1 MASKN
6 GKSYYTIANTRKISL
21 RFSLHTMNDIISNIH
36 SIRKRILKACE
47 NANRNPQE
55 VKLLL
60 ATKTV
65 TAQNIAIALRTGE
78 TLIGENKIQELKDKF
93 EGLKNFPHQSHFIGH
108 LQSNKIKEVIKYA
121 DCIQSVDR
129 LSLAEKLQKRL
140 EHEGKSIDIFL
151 QFNTS
156 NEVSKFGMQPENAI
170 AFAQQIKKFDKLNI
184 KGLMTIGLFSA
195 EKEKV
200 RNCFRIL
207 KNIQIELL
215 ENGIITNELSMGMS
229 GDLETAIE
237 EGATIIRVGTA
248 IFGKRPYPDSYYWNE
263 TNG

>member
-1 MASKN
+1 
-6 GKSYYTIANTRKISL
+6 
-21 RFSLHTMNDIISNIH
+21 MNDIVSNIH
-36 SIRKRILKACE
+36 SIRKRILNACK
-47 NANRNPQE
+47 NANRNPLE

-65 TAQNIAIALRTGE
+65 TAQNIAIALHAGE
-78 TLIGENKIQELKDKF
+78 TLIGENKIQELKAKF
-93 EGLKNFPHQSHFIGH
+93 ETLKSIPHQSHFIGH

-140 EHEGKSIDIFL
+140 EYENKSIDIFL

-156 NEVSKFGMQPENAI
+156 NEESKFGMQPEHVI
-170 AFAQQIKKFDKLNI
+170 AFAQQVKKLDRLNI

-195 EKEKV
+195 ETEKV
-200 RNCFRIL
+200 RKCFRIL
-207 KNIQIELL
+207 KNIQTELL
-215 ENGIITNELSMGMS
+215 ETGIAATELSMGMS
-229 GDLETAIE
+229 GDLEIAIK

-248 IFGKRPYPDSYYWNE
+248 IFGKRPFPDSYYWNE
-263 TNG
+263 QRK

>member
-1 MASKN
+1 
-6 GKSYYTIANTRKISL
+6 
-21 RFSLHTMNDIISNIH
+21 MNDIVSNIH
-36 SIRKRILKACE
+36 SIRNRILNACK
-47 NANRNPQE
+47 NVNRNPQE

-65 TAQNIAIALRTGE
+65 SAQNIAIALHAGE

-93 EGLKNFPHQSHFIGH
+93 EALKNIPHQSHFIGH

-140 EHEGKSIDIFL
+140 EYENKSIDIFL

-156 NEVSKFGMQPENAI
+156 NEESKFGMQPEHAI

-195 EKEKV
+195 ETEKV
-200 RNCFRIL
+200 KKCFRIL
-207 KNIQIELL
+207 KNIQTELL
-215 ENGIITNELSMGMS
+215 ETGIAVTELSMGMS

-248 IFGKRPYPDSYYWNE
+248 IFGKRPFPDSYYWNE
-263 TNG
+263 QRK

>member
-1 MASKN
+1 
-6 GKSYYTIANTRKISL
+6 
-21 RFSLHTMNDIISNIH
+21 MNNIVSNIH
-36 SIRKRILKACE
+36 SIRKRILNACK
-47 NANRNPQE
+47 NANRNPLE

-65 TAQNIAIALRTGE
+65 TAQNIAIALHAGE

-93 EGLKNFPHQSHFIGH
+93 ETLKSIPHQSHFIGH

-140 EHEGKSIDIFL
+140 EYENKSIDIFL

-156 NEVSKFGMQPENAI
+156 NEESKFGMQPEHAI
-170 AFAQQIKKFDKLNI
+170 AFAQQVKKLDRLNI

-195 EKEKV
+195 ETEKV
-200 RNCFRIL
+200 RKCFRIL
-207 KNIQIELL
+207 KNIQTELL
-215 ENGIITNELSMGMS
+215 ETGIAATELSMGMS
-229 GDLETAIE
+229 GDLEIAIK

-248 IFGKRPYPDSYYWNE
+248 IFGKRPFPDSYYWNE
-263 TNG
+263 QRK

>member
-1 MASKN
+1 
-6 GKSYYTIANTRKISL
+6 
-21 RFSLHTMNDIISNIH
+21 MNDIVSNIH
-36 SIRKRILKACE
+36 SIRKRILNACK
-47 NANRNPQE
+47 NANRNPLE

-65 TAQNIAIALRTGE
+65 TAQNIAIALHAGE

-93 EGLKNFPHQSHFIGH
+93 ETLKSIPHQSHFIGH

-140 EHEGKSIDIFL
+140 EYENKSIDIFL

-156 NEVSKFGMQPENAI
+156 NEESKFGMQPEHAI
-170 AFAQQIKKFDKLNI
+170 AFAQQVKKLDRLNI

-195 EKEKV
+195 ETEKV
-200 RNCFRIL
+200 RKCFRIL
-207 KNIQIELL
+207 KNIQTELL
-215 ENGIITNELSMGMS
+215 ETGIAATELSMGMS
-229 GDLETAIE
+229 GDLEIAIK

-248 IFGKRPYPDSYYWNE
+248 IFGKRPFPDSYYWNE
-263 TNG
+263 QRK

>member
-1 MASKN
+1 
-6 GKSYYTIANTRKISL
+6 
-21 RFSLHTMNDIISNIH
+21 MNDIVSNIH
-36 SIRKRILKACE
+36 SIRKRILNACK
-47 NANRNPQE
+47 NANRNPLE
-55 VKLLL
+55 VKLLQ

-65 TAQNIAIALRTGE
+65 TAQNIAIALHAGE

-93 EGLKNFPHQSHFIGH
+93 ETLKSIPHQSHFIGH

-140 EHEGKSIDIFL
+140 EYENKSIDIFL

-156 NEVSKFGMQPENAI
+156 NEESKFGMQPEHAI
-170 AFAQQIKKFDKLNI
+170 AFAQQVKKLDRLNI

-195 EKEKV
+195 ETEKV
-200 RNCFRIL
+200 RKCFRIL
-207 KNIQIELL
+207 KNIQTELL
-215 ENGIITNELSMGMS
+215 ETGIAATELSMGMS
-229 GDLETAIE
+229 GDLEIAIK

-248 IFGKRPYPDSYYWNE
+248 IFGKRPFPDSYYWNE
-263 TNG
+263 QRK

>member
-1 MASKN
+1 
-6 GKSYYTIANTRKISL
+6 
-21 RFSLHTMNDIISNIH
+21 MNDIVSNIH
-36 SIRKRILKACE
+36 SIRKRILNACK
-47 NANRNPQE
+47 NANRNPLE

-65 TAQNIAIALRTGE
+65 TAQNIAIALHAGE

-93 EGLKNFPHQSHFIGH
+93 ETLKSIPHQSHFIGH

-140 EHEGKSIDIFL
+140 EYENKSIDIFL

-156 NEVSKFGMQPENAI
+156 NEESKFGMQPEHVI
-170 AFAQQIKKFDKLNI
+170 AFAQQVKKLDRLNI

-195 EKEKV
+195 ETEKV
-200 RNCFRIL
+200 RKCFRIL
-207 KNIQIELL
+207 KNIQTELL
-215 ENGIITNELSMGMS
+215 ETGIAATELSMGMS
-229 GDLETAIE
+229 GDLEIAIK

-248 IFGKRPYPDSYYWNE
+248 IFGKRPFPDSYYWNE
-263 TNG
+263 QRK